1 MTNSLRK
8 LAKDLKAF
16 AKRCKDFKYTEQAL
30 FVFLLCGIVGFAD
43 VTTAPTDKAIQNQRQ
58 EITTSIGDMR
68 QQFKRVKSENDKLM
82 KNYNL
87 ELIQLME
94 QGDHVVKSPWSSWQ
108 YGINT
113 FYNDWHGTYKGK
125 GDKVGDQKY
134 ARATNK
140 FSYSANPQMAYGNTT
155 ELGLVKEPN
164 AAIPVSASLTPIT
177 PDAKNANLSLNVDLS
192 NLPAFKARTV
202 EAPTL
207 PNAPVLPIPG
217 SFNFNLS
224 GQAGGNSTSH
234 AAFNESRSNGAI
246 ENVVA
251 SAGNF
256 KMIRNSNLT
265 INYKFD
271 GYSGS
276 APWGNP
282 DGGANDITTA
292 NTWTNESKNG
302 TTGSQRGIQKVVN
315 NVGTMLSNTNNLL
328 TYISAASTDNYVRE
342 FVHMDHHSQTSA
354 TTAITGFTTAISALN
369 WNSAVSSGS
378 NTTAITTAFNDV
390 VNNVN
395 ETTKQGGNSTA
406 SSQLYSWTNSGR
418 IVMEGTNNV
427 VTNNYDHNGT
437 QTVKSVSLNVGD
449 ILIQPYYDGPNNKYY
464 QNKNAVFSL
473 SNGGNAYGH
482 HAIIYNGS
490 TGNIDLWTP
499 NSAYF
504 ISADTNRDISIVNRG
519 NINLYGE
526 GSVGT
531 YFTRDGIPRVDLQF
545 VSSDFVFSTGTNTV
559 TTGSFKP
566 MTIYGDNSV
575 GYFTD
580 RGAGSTEGNFAVNIG
595 ASGVG
600 NKEFSTNTSSL
611 VTGGA
616 ETNGTAITNHSV
628 NTTDVNIADPTYD
641 STLIR
646 KSFGILSNSAMDL
659 TSHQINIYDKTE
671 ENVGV
676 MPSANVLLNIG
687 GGSITLDGGTT
698 SKNNIGIYIGS
709 TGGAVKSTG
718 DVILNN
724 GIGNVGVAA
733 VGSALPTTGALN
745 NIEVNKITT
754 NTTKNAFG
762 VYADSDAKVK
772 VNELSMTGA
781 TVETDANTTNNKNTG
796 AVFAKGG
803 STVDISRTTAPT
815 TGTYNIDVTGQ
826 AFTDDTTKFTG
837 FGLFAT
843 GSGTTGSVTK
853 INAANNNIKVTNGAS
868 AVIATSGAEITLDGG
883 TVHYNGSGYALY
895 SQPGSKINLR
905 NNGRLE
911 LAGHATGFLVDLT
924 PGATSTVD
932 LSTSTIDVQ
941 SNDVILA
948 NITGA
953 STLSTTNLGTTLLGA
968 EGNPT
973 ISSGSSAYT
982 YKYGVVDGTTINID
996 TNIDKSDATTGSDSE
1011 VFTRR
1016 LLYQNS
1022 LLNATANVDAEL
1034 NSSEIS
1040 AIDTT
1045 LTVPVGLA
1053 VAASGNSSAASNKT
1067 GILINSGNTITA
1079 ARTDLPTNGG
1089 IGLYADFANTNGIVN
1104 NGTVNVEQISTK
1116 NTTASSNAVGIY
1128 GTNSSAITN
1137 NGAVNVGG
1145 NNSIGLLGLSY
1156 RLDPTTGAVVD
1167 PKSESYWKLA
1177 DSNAQKYGI
1186 VNVTNGAN
1194 GTVTMDND
1202 AAVGIY
1208 VKNNSLDKDASN
1220 NYIVSQPNDR
1230 RTVVSNTVANNNG
1243 TVNMNGGNNSVGMG
1257 AYFGTLNNNAG
1268 ATINVN
1274 NTLSAGMFG
1283 EESSVLNNA
1292 GTINVAATGTGTES
1306 VGMYTKDVNT
1316 DINTSGTINVGQNS
1330 FGIYGKDITM
1340 NGGLIAAGDGAV
1352 GIYSS
1357 GNTVQLNSG
1366 TITAA
1371 NNKAVGVYIA
1381 ADTPTTVNGNVNMTV
1396 GDNNSV
1402 GYLIANTT
1410 STGATAAATN
1420 LTTASGTTANV
1431 GSKSIYIYTNANAG
1445 GTITNHT
1452 NITTTGTDGYGIYSS
1467 ETANNYG
1474 DIDLYNNGLAGAGN
1488 IGIYSTSGT
1497 ATNYGNINV
1506 GISNVGAD
1514 KYGIGMATGYYNK
1527 TNGSVSNQGNIV
1539 NNGTIRVSTDNSIGM
1554 YAAGAGSTATNN
1566 GLIELDG
1573 AGNNMV
1579 GMYIDRGATGINSS
1593 TGVIRTTANATGTG
1607 LKGIVVANN
1616 SVFRNYG
1623 TINIVGASNMG
1634 IYDDNTSPASSIT
1647 SGAGNV
1653 STVPT
1658 YTGTATTSKR
1668 VGSVNIDTSGTAPV
1682 ITLNRNGSIVPIALS
1697 TVDTDAFSPSATQVQ
1712 VTDALG
1718 NNTYNFNKNTSD
1730 SEVTSLGMYVDTSG
1744 VNYTNPITGLH
1755 YLTGLRDINLI
1766 FGTEAADYTNAKA
1779 IQLGNDI
1786 LGSYNN
1792 ELYGVSTTGTTI
1804 NVNSSSLTWLA
1815 QPVKSSTAGKVLDTV
1830 YLVKVPYT
1838 DFASAKDRDTSNF
1851 LDGLEQRYDAN
1862 AINSREK
1869 QVFNKLNSIGKGET
1883 HIFTQAVNEM
1893 KGYQYSNTQH
1903 RINETGSL
1911 LDKEFRYLHDEWR
1924 NPSKDNNKIKGF
1936 GMRNEYNTDTAGVID
1951 YNSKAYGVAYVHEDE
1966 TVKLGN
1972 SSGWYAGAINNRFEF
1987 KDLGKSREN
1996 QTMVKAGIFKTMSP
2010 YNDHNGSLRWT
2021 IAGDVFAG
2029 QNEMKRRYWIVDD
2042 TFSAKGD
2049 YTSYG
2054 AALKTDLGYDIRMS
2068 ERTHLRPYG
2077 ALKMEYGR
2085 FNDIKEDS
2093 GEVRLE
2099 VNGNDYFSVKPEVGV
2114 EFKYVQPM
2122 AVRTQLSV
2130 GLSAAYENELGKINK
2145 LNQARVRYTTADWY
2159 NLRNEKEDRRGNGK
2173 FDFNLG
2179 VDNTRFGVTVNAGY
2193 DTKGSNI
2200 RGGIGFRAIY

>member
-43 VTTAPTDKAIQNQRQ
+43 ITTAPTDKAIQNQRQ

-207 PNAPVLPIPG
+207 PNAPVLPTPG
-217 SFNFNLS
+217 SFNFALA
-224 GQAGGNSTSH
+224 GQHGGNSAGVT
-234 AAFNESRSNGAI
+234 AFEKNRSNGAI
-246 ENVVA
+246 ESVV
-251 SAGNF
+251 SGKGTF
-256 KMIRNSNLT
+256 KVTRNSDSTLVYKYD
-265 INYKFD
+265 NY
-271 GYSGS
+271 GGTS
-276 APWGNP
+276 PWGTST
-282 DGGANDITTA
+282 GDITTTSSSK
-292 NTWTNESKNG
+292 TWSNKSGNG
-302 TTGSQRGIQKVVN
+302 TTSSNRGLQKLVS
-315 NVGTMLSNTNNLL
+315 GTGVTNTNNLI
-328 TYISAASTDNYVRE
+328 TNTNNFNGIVRE
-342 FVHMDHHSQTSA
+342 FVHMDHHGEQLPADARQGIEDGTSDSDTA
-354 TTAITGFTTAISALN
+354 EWDTT
-369 WNSAVSSGS
+369 VSSNGS
-378 NTTAITTAFNDV
+378 KKTVILKAFDDV
-390 VNNVN
+390 RDNIN
-395 ETTKQGGNSTA
+395 ETTKQGSKTNA
-406 SSQLYSWTNSGR
+406 SSKMFTWINSGR
-418 IVMEGTNNV
+418 IVMEGRNNV
-427 VTNNYDHNGT
+427 ITNNYDHDSDGT
-437 QTVKSVSLNVGD
+437 TTPSKSSAINVGD
-449 ILIQPYYDGPNNKYY
+449 ILIQPYYDGSNFVEAS
-464 QNKNAVFSL
+464 NAVFSL
-473 SNGGNAYGH
+473 SPGNGYNPGH
-482 HAIIYNGS
+482 HAIVYNGES
-490 TGNIDLWTP
+490 GKINLWTP

-504 ISADTNRDISIVNRG
+504 INSETAGRAISIVNRG
-519 NINLYGE
+519 DVNLYGE
-526 GSVGT
+526 KSVGT
-531 YFTRDGIPRVDLQF
+531 VFNNNAKVDLQF
-545 VSSDFVFSTGTNTV
+545 VSSDFTFNTGTNTV
-559 TTGSFKP
+559 TSGSFKP
-566 MTIYGDNSV
+566 ITIYGDNSV
-575 GYFTD
+575 GYYQHQTNTT
-580 RGAGSTEGNFAVNIG
+580 TEGNFAVNIG

-628 NTTDVNIADPTYD
+628 NTTDVNTADPTYD

-671 ENVGV
+671 KNVGV

-709 TGGAVKSTG
+709 IGGAVKSTG

-733 VGSALPTTGALN
+733 VGSALPTTGATN

-762 VYADSDAKVK
+762 VYADNGAKVK

-843 GSGTTGSVTK
+843 DSGTK
-853 INAANNNIKVTNGAS
+853 INAAKNNIKVTNGAS
-868 AVIATSGAEITLDGG
+868 AVIATRGAEITLDGG
-883 TVHYNGSGYALY
+883 TVHYDGSGYALY

-924 PGATSTVD
+924 PGAASTVD

-968 EGNPT
+968 AGNPT

-1089 IGLYADFANTNGIVN
+1089 IGLYADFASTNGIVN

-1257 AYFGTLNNNAG
+1257 AYFGILNNNAG

-1292 GTINVAATGTGTES
+1292 GTINVAATGVGTES

-1410 STGATAAATN
+1410 STGATAASTN

-1452 NITTTGTDGYGIYSS
+1452 NIITTGTDGYGIYSS

-1697 TVDTDAFSPSATQVQ
+1697 TVDTDAFSPSATQIQ

-1815 QPVKSSTAGKVLDTV
+1815 QPVKSSTTGKVLDTV
-1830 YLVKVPYT
+1830 YLVKIPYT

-1924 NPSKDNNKIKGF
+1924 NPSKDNNKIKVF

-2200 RGGIGFRAIY
+2200 RGGIGFRTIY